1 MVKTVHSLTLS
12 QNFKSRHSLIHALN
26 FSLILLSPVITRI
39 NFGRCYHD
47 LSETCFTASNILGDS
62 VFKVNLNNNQE
73 VGCLASEPFQL
84 KLPTVNKGIF
94 QQ

>member
-1 MVKTVHSLTLS
+1 MW
-12 QNFKSRHSLIHALN
+12 
-26 FSLILLSPVITRI
+26 ILLSLVITRI
-39 NFGRCYHD
+39 NLEKLYHD
-47 LSETCFTASNILGDS
+47 LRAKLITATNILDDS
-62 VFKVNLNNNQE
+62 VFKVNLINNQE